1 MEPILYIIAKVISLM
16 LSAVSLAMFAR
27 VMMQIISRMTSYDAE
42 GSKIYTFC
50 YVLTEF
56 FVTPFRYLCAKFNL
70 FTGTPLDAPFFLAYF
85 SIAILQGILPII

>member
-1 MEPILYIIAKVISLM
+1 MEPILYIIAKVISLT